1 MGSVSP
7 SAKRSITGDDIDT
20 LRSLFASAGTQATL
34 LTPTDGPSYEASIH
48 RWSRAAEKPAGLVV
62 LPTTAEEVAIALR
75 YASSQN
81 LDLAVKGGGHST
93 AGVSS
98 TDGGLL
104 VDLNA
109 KMRGVEVVEVEVEVR
124 DTDTGRDRDR
134 NRRLFKVQG
143 GATWGDVDQAGVR
156 HGLATVGGTVA
167 DT

>member
-7 SAKRSITGDDIDT
+7 SPKRSITREDIDT
-20 LRSLFASAGTQATL
+20 LRSLFSGTQATTL
-34 LTPTDGPSYEASIH
+34 LTPNDGDSRAYEASIH

-62 LPTTAEEVAIALR
+62 VPTTAEEVAIALR
-75 YASSQN
+75 YASTQN

-98 TDGGLL
+98 TDGGFLI
-104 VDLNA
+104 DLNA
-109 KMRGVEVVEVEVEVR
+109 KMRGVEVV
-124 DTDTGRDRDR
+124 DRDHS
-134 NRRLFKVQG
+134 RLFKVQG